1 MNSIASL
8 QDSLQ
13 IELKNILSYW
23 EDNTIDNLH
32 GGFIGHIDY
41 PDIKQHKMNKGII
54 LNSRILWSFS
64 AAANHYKNDK
74 YAAIC
79 KRSYNYLKQ
88 YFNDEIFGGVFWEV
102 DYLGTPTNKRK
113 QVYAQA
119 FTIYALSEYYL
130 FSKDEEVKNWAI
142 TLFNLIEE
150 KSFDRKDNGY
160 IEAFAKNWDAIEDMR
175 LSEKDEN
182 YAKTMNT
189 HLHILEAYTTF
200 YKIHPEKQVKNALI
214 NLITLF
220 TDKFLSK
227 DFHFHLFFD
236 EKWTLKSS
244 VYSYGH
250 DVETAWLLIE
260 AAKIINEP
268 LLLSKIEQIAVKVVD
283 RFIEVAIDEQAGTKN
298 CIDLTTGIVDT
309 DRHWWPQAEAMVGI
323 FYVYK
328 ITGDEKYHELVLR
341 IWDFIDKNVIDHTH
355 GEWLGVIDKNGNH
368 DPKNEKVGMW
378 KCPYHNSRAC
388 IQIAAI

>member
-88 YFNDEIFGGVFWEV
+88 YFNDEIFGGLFWEV

-150 KSFDRKDNGY
+150 KSFDNKDNGY
-160 IEAFAKNWDAIEDMR
+160 IEAFAENWDAIEDMR

-200 YKIHPEKQVKNALI
+200 YKIHPEKQVKDALI

-260 AAKIINEP
+260 AAKVINEP

-341 IWDFIDKNVIDHTH
+341 IWDFIDKNVIDHTY
-355 GEWLGVIDKNGNH
+355 GEWLGVIDENGNH

>member
-160 IEAFAKNWDAIEDMR
+160 IEAFAENWDAIEDMR

-189 HLHILEAYTTF
+189 HLHILEAYTAF
-200 YKIHPEKQVKNALI
+200 YKIHPEKQVKDALI

-236 EKWTLKSS
+236 EKWNLKSS

-260 AAKIINEP
+260 AAKVINEP
-268 LLLSKIEQIAVKVVD
+268 LLLTKIEQIAVKVVD

-355 GEWLGVIDKNGNH
+355 GEWLGVIDENGNH

>member
-150 KSFDRKDNGY
+150 KSFDSKDNGY
-160 IEAFAKNWDAIEDMR
+160 IEAFAENWDAIEDMR

-200 YKIHPEKQVKNALI
+200 YKIHPEKQVKDALI

-260 AAKIINEP
+260 AAKVINEP

-341 IWDFIDKNVIDHTH
+341 IWDFIDKNVIDHTY
-355 GEWLGVIDKNGNH
+355 GEWLGVIDENGNH